1 MSAKESSKEKAP
13 AAPVLERKLKNV
25 ALIGYGYWGEK
36 LARVLKEMGV
46 LYGISDIQAAR
57 VGKAKADGYPAA
69 MMEERWEGRP
79 DAVVIATPPQTHY
92 ELTKR
97 YLMQGLP
104 VFCEKPLGISGAEAV
119 ELETFA
125 REQGVRLQTGFIY
138 LYNNGLMAIPRPIG
152 ACELY
157 VRILNV
163 GGAPSLSTR
172 GLRFGTFPHALS
184 VAVHFIPDYPVEIK
198 KRAWA
203 DGSRLQV
210 ELRYSNGSVA
220 FLDVADNTGI
230 RERSVEIRVGGTRWS
245 FSADAPNEYTISS
258 GVGGMDKELDKVE
271 PLKAELEDFLTGV
284 ILPRRIGQE
293 VGWLDRAINEI
304 KMGEPE

>member
-1 MSAKESSKEKAP
+1 
-13 AAPVLERKLKNV
+13 
-25 ALIGYGYWGEK
+25 
-36 LARVLKEMGV
+36 
-46 LYGISDIQAAR
+46 
-57 VGKAKADGYPAA
+57 
-69 MMEERWEGRP
+69 
-79 DAVVIATPPQTHY
+79 
-92 ELTKR
+92 
-97 YLMQGLP
+97 
-104 VFCEKPLGISGAEAV
+104 
-119 ELETFA
+119 
-125 REQGVRLQTGFIY
+125 
-138 LYNNGLMAIPRPIG
+138 
-152 ACELY
+152 
-157 VRILNV
+157 
-163 GGAPSLSTR
+163 
-172 GLRFGTFPHALS
+172 
-184 VAVHFIPDYPVEIK
+184 
-198 KRAWA
+198 
-203 DGSRLQV
+203 V